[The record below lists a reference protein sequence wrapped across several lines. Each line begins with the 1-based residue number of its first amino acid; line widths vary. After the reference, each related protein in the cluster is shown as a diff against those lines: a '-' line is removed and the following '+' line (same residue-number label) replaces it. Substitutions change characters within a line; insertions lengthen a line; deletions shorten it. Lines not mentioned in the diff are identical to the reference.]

1 MKTIFGLII
10 GLPLAA
16 TVATATSLPILFA
29 TGSLIVGIL
38 WISAGR
44 EQPA

>member
-1 MKTIFGLII
+1 MKTIFGLIM

-29 TGSLIVGIL
+29 LCALLLGIL

-44 EQPA
+44 TQQA